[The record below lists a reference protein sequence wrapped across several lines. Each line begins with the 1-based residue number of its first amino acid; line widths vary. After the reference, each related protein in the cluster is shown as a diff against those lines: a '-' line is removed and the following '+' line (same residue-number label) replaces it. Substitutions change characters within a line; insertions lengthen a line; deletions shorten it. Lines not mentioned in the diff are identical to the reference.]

1 MGTGRLEAT
10 LAHWQIRG
18 VTSEDPYFSA
28 LHAREPRENP
38 TNPSQRPISTVFGH
52 PTTRR
57 ATHDHSPCSIR
68 DPVGYRTRQVAS
80 YLEET
85 FGSSGL
91 RVEVVAQVPD
101 LDVKIIHLCGP
112 VKGASTWA
120 GPWSRRWSGTAP
132 PRCRCAPVPRART
145 ARGLRR
151 HLPGRARA
159 RVRPHGWREPAR
171 LGPAHEHPGAL
182 IANPR
187 RPHEPI
193 PARRSPALAPSTAHR
208 PYL

>member
-1 MGTGRLEAT
+1 MLVGTGRLEAT

-38 TNPSQRPISTVFGH
+38 TNPSQRPISTVFGR

-120 GPWSRRWSGTAP
+120 GPSSARDRSCFADPKVSNPLDSSFTRR
-132 PRCRCAPVPRART
+132 
-145 ARGLRR
+145 
-151 HLPGRARA
+151 
-159 RVRPHGWREPAR
+159 
-171 LGPAHEHPGAL
+171 
-182 IANPR
+182 
-187 RPHEPI
+187 
-193 PARRSPALAPSTAHR
+193 
-208 PYL
+208 